1 MTGAKILDYKQMNKK
16 IIKNQKVLAPVK
28 IMYLVIFLLII
39 GMVILYSS
47 GTFDSPGKIAG
58 TTSVQKP
65 NDDVHGG
72 ADLNKLSEIESLKE
86 KVRANPDDQ
95 NSLLQL
101 AHLLNDSRFYSQA
114 ITEYNLYLQKNPESP
129 DVIVDM
135 GVCYYQLR
143 NFDKAIETMKSAITI
158 NPEHQIAHFN
168 LGIVTQANGEHD
180 AAIEWW
186 QKAIAINPDTDIAQK
201 AKNLIDSH

>member
-1 MTGAKILDYKQMNKK
+1 MKK
-16 IIKNQKVLAPVK
+16 EITNNQKVLTPVK

-47 GTFDSPGKIAG
+47 GTFDSPGKVAG

-72 ADLNKLSEIESLKE
+72 ADLNKLAEIESLKE
-86 KVRANPDDQ
+86 KVRANPDDL

-101 AHLLNDSRFYSQA
+101 AHLLNDSGFYNQA
-114 ITEYNLYLQKNPESP
+114 IEEYTSYLQKNPKSP
-129 DVIVDM
+129 DVMVDM
-135 GVCYYQLR
+135 GVCFYQLR
-143 NFDKAIETMKSAITI
+143 NFDKAIETMKNAIKI

-168 LGIVTQANGEHD
+168 LGIVTRANGEHD

-186 QKAIAINPDTDIAQK
+186 QKAIAINPGSDIAQK